1 MAWLEF
7 HAAEIKRLQKFRDFR
22 VELNWSVNEA
32 LGFLGNLWG
41 EVLTLREDGDIRSW
55 RPDYI
60 AELTGVRTPP
70 DKLWAALTA
79 ADRWLDVK
87 EDGRV
92 LVHDWLDY
100 AGPYLKSRYRRA
112 KLRRLLEIWAL
123 HGREY
128 KLSTREQE
136 ELAKQDAAGEEG
148 LKTAARQ
155 QPGYSQASPCNR
167 TVPDL
172 TGPNQRKTTAPS
184 AVDLAR
190 GLAEKQER
198 DEMSRRSAR
207 DPAALRLRRAAGPLP
222 EGDPAGRA
230 ARGDDAG
237 DPGQAAA
244 PGVGPEQDAGDL
256 ARREE
261 AGVPAVSVM
270 AAARES

>member
-198 DEMSRRSAR
+198 DEMSRRAHVTR
-207 DPAALRLRRAAGPLP
+207 LPFDFGEEPDPYRKGTPLVELPAATMQAILDKQSRLGSDLSKMLVILLEEKKLECRR
-222 EGDPAGRA
+222 
-230 ARGDDAG
+230 
-237 DPGQAAA
+237 
-244 PGVGPEQDAGDL
+244 
-256 ARREE
+256 
-261 AGVPAVSVM
+261 
-270 AAARES
+270 

>member
-41 EVLTLREDGDIRSW
+41 EVLTLREDGDVRSW

-112 KLRRLLEIWAL
+112 KLRRLMEIWAM

-128 KLSTREQE
+128 KLSAREQE

-172 TGPNQRKTTAPS
+172 TGPNQRITTAPS

-190 GLAEKQER
+190 KAGGGPGAGH
-198 DEMSRRSAR
+198 
-207 DPAALRLRRAAGPLP
+207 AATRLHGREAAVPVRPAAGPL
-222 EGDPAGRA
+222 RTW
-230 ARGDDAG
+230 RGADRTC
-237 DPGQAAA
+237 PR
-244 PGVGPEQDAGDL
+244 PH
-256 ARREE
+256 ARRSSETCR
-261 AGVPAVSVM
+261 GWG
-270 AAARES
+270 RT